1 MEWGWRTRP
10 RLDTIC
16 SQIKSPVPGMGFF
29 FWNRGWKAQ
38 GAALG
43 KPEFVLWTEIR
54 VYRM

>member
-16 SQIKSPVPGMGFF
+16 SQIESPVPGMGYF

-38 GAALG
+38 GDCATLYGMLSSTWKA
-43 KPEFVLWTEIR
+43 
-54 VYRM
+54 